1 MATEIERR
9 FLVTDPSV
17 LEGRRGTRLEQGY
30 LPVEAPASVRV
41 RLAEGDA
48 ERRAFLTIKQGTS
61 ARRRLEFEYPI
72 PLADAREL
80 LAATCGAARIRKT
93 RYRVPWAGR
102 AWEVDRFEDENA
114 PLLLAEVE
122 LEDEAAPVELPPW
135 VGREVTDDARLTNV
149 RLCRTPLAR
158 WPAAERRALLG
169 DRREEP

>member
-122 LEDEAAPVELPPW
+122 LEDEGALVELPPW

-158 WPAAERRALLG
+158 WPAPERRALLG
-169 DRREEP
+169 EEP